1 MALEM
6 MSGLPVQSKLKS
18 TPPLVISLMTSSMG
32 FSTAVVSK
40 MSVSPNSLPDRF
52 RLPFFCFQ
60 TLRNKVEEL
69 QVGSGKNVECTFFE
83 LALKSI
89 YSDDSRCPCYLR
101 SFNHL
106 WPKTSENSVPVST
119 SFLIFP
125 RNIIGYKT
133 KISGSFTQHH
143 QENLVVVHGYCMIIV
158 IPKETS
164 P

>member
-1 MALEM
+1 MFTGLLLSMALEM

-40 MSVSPNSLPDRF
+40 MS
-52 RLPFFCFQ
+52 
-60 TLRNKVEEL
+60 
-69 QVGSGKNVECTFFE
+69 VGSGKNVECTFFE